1 MRTGLTTVLLIW
13 TLFWALCCG
22 GCGGGTVTANV
33 STGTGSITNP
43 SWSTVAVP
51 STIATNGASY
61 NIEADGYLYAA
72 VHSGA
77 APSIVN
83 SMLRTPAASPGTW
96 TDITGTGLSNG
107 SEFLGAMGMTPGGTI
122 LVTGTP
128 SGGGVADVLAWNGST
143 SNPVWTKVTGWN
155 GISASSIY
163 GFTNDSAGYTYFSPA
178 WSGDIWRN
186 DAPNSL
192 NFTKVQANIYS
203 VTNGGGAG
211 GSGGIYALRIFNLGD
226 GKGDMIWAC
235 GEGELDNIALSF
247 SAASNTAYLTT
258 TQGYTG
264 NCTAIDKSATTILAL
279 RRAGASLDAGED
291 TLNSINIATRA
302 VTVHPSPYPRTA
314 TSFPYN
320 INMNF
325 IGTLHWMAGT
335 NWILTNRDA
344 SLTAL
349 NYLLLST
356 DDGNTWTDITASG
369 GIDSSCTGAN
379 LSVGAVTT
387 SQYIFARCQSGA
399 VLWRYGPVS

>member
-1 MRTGLTTVLLIW
+1 MRIGLIILLLAV
-13 TLFWALCCG
+13 TLCG
-22 GCGGGTVTANV
+22 AGCGGGGTVTAAV
-33 STGTGSITNP
+33 TSGPGPITTANP
-43 SWSTVAVP
+43 SWASVSVP
-51 STIATNGASY
+51 ATISTNGATY
-61 NIEADGYLYAA
+61 HVEPDGYLYAA
-72 VHSGA
+72 IHVGA
-77 APSIVN
+77 LPSIVN
-83 SMLRTPAASPGTW
+83 SMMRTSASSPGTW

-107 SEFLGAMGMTPGGTI
+107 SEFIGSMGMTPGGTI
-122 LVTGTP
+122 LVAASPAAGGT
-128 SGGGVADVLAWNGST
+128 ADVLAWNGST
-143 SNPVWTKVTGWN
+143 TSPAWTKVTGWN
-155 GISASSIY
+155 GVSSSSIY
-163 GFTNDSAGYTYFSPA
+163 DFTNDSTGYTYFSPA

-192 NFTKVQANIYS
+192 NFTKVQANLYG

-211 GSGGIYALRIFNLGD
+211 GNGGIYALKVFNLGD

-235 GEGELDNIALSF
+235 GEGELDNIALTF
-247 SAASNTAYLTT
+247 SPATNTSYLTSA
-258 TQGYTG
+258 QGYTG
-264 NCTAIDKSATTILAL
+264 NCTAIDKSATTMLAL
-279 RRAGASLDAGED
+279 RRASTLLDAGED

-325 IGTLHWMAGT
+325 VGTLYWMAGT

-344 SLTAL
+344 SNTNV

-369 GIDSSCTGAN
+369 GIDSSCTAAN
-379 LSVGAVTT
+379 LSVGAVATN
-387 SQYIFARCQSGA
+387 QYVFARCQSGA